1 MTPRIETTNEKK
13 VVGKRLSMSFT
24 DYRISELWSSFMPK
38 RKEITN
44 NLNNDLISFVIYKPS
59 HFTDFKP
66 TNVFEKWATVE
77 VTNFDNVPEEMEAYI
92 LPSGLCAVFHYTG
105 LSSGSSTFYQYIFD
119 DWLPKS
125 AYLLDDRP
133 HVEILGAKY
142 KNNDPSSEEEVWIP
156 IKVK

>member
-24 DYRISELWSSFMPK
+24 DYRIGELWSSFMPK

-44 NLNNDLISFVIYKPS
+44 NLNNDLISFVIYNPS

-66 TNVFEKWATVE
+66 TNVFEKWATIE
-77 VTNFDNVPEEMEAYI
+77 VANFDNVPEEMEVYI
-92 LPSGLCAVFHYTG
+92 LPSGLYAVFHYTG
-105 LSSGSSTFYQYIFD
+105 LSSDSSTFYQYIFD

-133 HVEILGAKY
+133 HVEILGDKY

>member
-1 MTPRIETTNEKK
+1 MNPRIETTNEKK

-24 DYRISELWSSFMPK
+24 DYRIGELWSSFMPK

-59 HFTDFKP
+59 HFADFKP
-66 TNVFEKWATVE
+66 TNVFEKWATIE
-77 VTNFDNVPEEMEAYI
+77 VANFDNVPVEMETYI
-92 LPSGLCAVFHYTG
+92 LPSGLFAIFHYTG
-105 LSSGSSTFYQYIFD
+105 LSSGSSAFYQYIFS

-125 AYLLDDRP
+125 IYLLDDRP